1 MKINA
6 LEYLSKNPV
15 KPMVCWLIDKI
26 MFNMKYS
33 ILDYGS
39 VGSKVKEHLKKIMND
54 KRVPHFFAM
63 PPSHF
68 DFEGER
74 F

>member
-1 MKINA
+1 
-6 LEYLSKNPV
+6 
-15 KPMVCWLIDKI
+15 
-26 MFNMKYS
+26 MFNMKYC
-33 ILDYGS
+33 ILDYGI

-68 DFEGER
+68 DFEGDR